1 MTADEINKAALEN
14 KIILYRYEQRLCSE
28 RVRFSFAFVVCS
40 VFLNSEQSQMVQD
53 ENDCREININKTNQK
68 RRCVVRATI
77 SRVLARL
84 DSLASTV
91 LAQAA
96 DHYPI
101 KEYNKRKFY
110 HVLYDEQQISC

>member
-1 MTADEINKAALEN
+1 MEIKKAALEN

-53 ENDCREININKTNQK
+53 ENDCREININKTKQK

-84 DSLASTV
+84 DSLVQYS
-91 LAQAA
+91 L
-96 DHYPI
+96 
-101 KEYNKRKFY
+101 K
-110 HVLYDEQQISC
+110 LQIIIR

>member
-1 MTADEINKAALEN
+1 MEINKAALEN

-77 SRVLARL
+77 SRVLVRL
-84 DSLASTV
+84 DSLVQYS
-91 LAQAA
+91 LKLQ

-101 KEYNKRKFY
+101 KEYNKGKLY
-110 HVLYDEQQISC
+110 HVLYDERQISC

>member
-1 MTADEINKAALEN
+1 MEINKAALEN
-14 KIILYRYEQRLCSE
+14 KIILNRYEHRLCSK

-53 ENDCREININKTNQK
+53 ENDCREININKTKQK

-84 DSLASTV
+84 DSLVQYS
-91 LAQAA
+91 L
-96 DHYPI
+96 
-101 KEYNKRKFY
+101 K
-110 HVLYDEQQISC
+110 LQIIIR

>member
-1 MTADEINKAALEN
+1 MIKKVYRSKFFLASLDRRWKLKKLHW
-14 KIILYRYEQRLCSE
+14 KIKLILYRYEQRLCSE

-77 SRVLARL
+77 TRVLARL
-84 DSLASTV
+84 DSLVQYS
-91 LAQAA
+91 L
-96 DHYPI
+96 
-101 KEYNKRKFY
+101 K
-110 HVLYDEQQISC
+110 LQIIIQ

>member
-1 MTADEINKAALEN
+1 MEINKAALEN

-40 VFLNSEQSQMVQD
+40 VFLNSERSQMD

-84 DSLASTV
+84 DSLVKYS
-91 LAQAA
+91 L
-96 DHYPI
+96 
-101 KEYNKRKFY
+101 K
-110 HVLYDEQQISC
+110 LQIIIR

>member
-1 MTADEINKAALEN
+1 MEINKAALEN

-40 VFLNSEQSQMVQD
+40 VLLNSEQSQMVQD

-68 RRCVVRATI
+68 RRRVVRATI

-84 DSLASTV
+84 ASLASTRSSCRS
-91 LAQAA
+91 LS
-96 DHYPI
+96 DKKNITRESSTTYCMMN
-101 KEYNKRKFY
+101 NKL
-110 HVLYDEQQISC
+110 VASWTV

>member
-1 MTADEINKAALEN
+1 MEINKAALEN

-84 DSLASTV
+84 DSLVPYSLKLHIT
-91 LAQAA
+91 
-96 DHYPI
+96 DYPI
-101 KEYNKRKFY
+101 KEYNKGKNY

>member
-1 MTADEINKAALEN
+1 MEINKAALEN

-53 ENDCREININKTNQK
+53 ENDCREITINKTNQK
-68 RRCVVRATI
+68 RRCFVRATI

-84 DSLASTV
+84 DSLAL

-101 KEYNKRKFY
+101 KEYNKGKFY